1 MNIKKTLGIFALLAL
16 IVVTAFAVGRITAGP
31 ASVTLAWDKS
41 PGTNVIANY
50 NVYYGPSTRTYTN
63 VVAAGTNLTVT
74 VSNLVRGATY
84 YFAATAVDTSAL
96 ESDYSTEVSTVTKTQ
111 PAPPPNTRITDS
123 N

>member
-1 MNIKKTLGIFALLAL
+1 MNIKKLLGIAALFAI
-16 IVVTAFAVGRITAGP
+16 IVATAFAVGRITAGP

-41 PGTNVIANY
+41 PGTNVIAKY
-50 NVYYGPSTRTYTN
+50 NIYYGPSSGTYTN
-63 VVAAGTNLTVT
+63 VQSAGTNLTTT

-84 YFAATAVDTSAL
+84 WFAATAVDTSAL